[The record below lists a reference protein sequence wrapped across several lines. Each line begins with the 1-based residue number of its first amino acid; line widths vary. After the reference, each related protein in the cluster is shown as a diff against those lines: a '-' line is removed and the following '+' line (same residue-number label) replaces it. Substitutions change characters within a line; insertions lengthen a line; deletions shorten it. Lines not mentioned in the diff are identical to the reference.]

1 MFKSH
6 SNNNLSTVFHI
17 NIHTGTQSIAKFCF
31 IAISYYLG
39 SNLIQKK
46 GDKRKQ
52 IPFER
57 V

>member
-6 SNNNLSTVFHI
+6 SNNNISTVFHI
-17 NIHTGTQSIAKFCF
+17 NIHTGTQSIAKICF